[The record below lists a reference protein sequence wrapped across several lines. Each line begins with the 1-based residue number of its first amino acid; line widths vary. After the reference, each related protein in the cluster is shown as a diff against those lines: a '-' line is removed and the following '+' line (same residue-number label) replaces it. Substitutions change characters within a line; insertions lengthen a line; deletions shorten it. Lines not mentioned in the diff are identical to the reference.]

1 MPLGGNFDIYDKIC
15 PEINLKW
22 VSSFTLLGL
31 VVDQKL
37 EDLAKNFNRIH
48 TKCKTI
54 INSWKSKH
62 LTLQGRITIANTL
75 LLSQYTY
82 YCAALDTLAN
92 GQIEKIEL
100 LIYNFIQHNIEPDER
115 ITTAGTMRTKR
126 QKNGS

>member
-1 MPLGGNFDIYDKIC
+1 M
-15 PEINLKW
+15 
-22 VSSFTLLGL
+22 
-31 VVDQKL
+31 
-37 EDLAKNFNRIH
+37 
-48 TKCKTI
+48 
-54 INSWKSKH
+54 
-62 LTLQGRITIANTL
+62 QGRITIANTQ

-126 QKNGS
+126 QKKWISDEIMFTPKDRGGLGCIRIRDFITSMKVAWIRRYTIDKYDDHWADLLDQLLGVERKNRH